1 MTSFDLTIEQRAEL
15 FEMLLPELE
24 SYYSNTA
31 ELRVTAP
38 LKPDEIQQ
46 AVREADFNQPA
57 GIKQAVSMVIGAMR
71 KYHVHTPHPRYY
83 GLFNPRPNFP
93 SIVADLITAT
103 FNPQLAAWS
112 HSPWASEVENYLIS
126 EFGQKIGFPK
136 DATDGVFATGGAEAN
151 ITAVLC
157 ALNNA
162 FPEYL
167 NEGLFSLKGHPAI
180 YCSSESHHSVVRAA
194 RISGL
199 GRNSVRTISVDEKGA
214 IRTDELEKKVI
225 SDMSEGYLPFLIIGT
240 AGTTGTGSIDDF
252 HALSSIARR
261 YSMYFHIDAAWG
273 GAAVLNPVT
282 RHWVEGIEKADSVTF
297 DVHKWLSVPMS
308 ASMFITRHREILG
321 KTFRITT
328 DYMPRDAE
336 NLEITDPYGHSIQW
350 SRRFIGLKL
359 YLSMLVF
366 GWKGYSEVI
375 SHQVEMGNF
384 LREVLIENGW
394 VIMNHTPLPLV
405 CFTDEEHKDDPAF
418 TKRICEKVIRAGEAW
433 VSLYNVN
440 GISTI
445 RACITNYNTTQ
456 DDINALAESVN
467 RARSGLYSD
476 LSAKIP

>member
-1 MTSFDLTIEQRAEL
+1 MASFDLTPEKRAKL
-15 FEMLLPELE
+15 FEILLPELE
-24 SYYSNTA
+24 KFYGETS

-38 LKPDEIQQ
+38 LNPHEIQQ
-46 AVREADFNQPA
+46 AVRKADFNQPVE
-57 GIKQAVSMVIGAMR
+57 ISKAVGMVIGAMR

-93 SIVADLITAT
+93 STIADLITAT

-112 HSPWASEVENYLIS
+112 HSPWATEVENYLIS
-126 EFGQKIGFPK
+126 EFGQKIGFNA
-136 DATDGVFATGGAEAN
+136 DETDGVFATGGAEAN

-167 NEGLFSLKGHPAI
+167 NEGLFTLKKRPAI

-199 GRNSVRTISVDEKGA
+199 GRDSVRTISVDEKGA
-214 IRTDELEKKVI
+214 IRLDELGKKII
-225 SDMSEGYLPFLIIGT
+225 SDISEGYLPFMIIGT

-252 HALSSIARR
+252 HALSSIAGS
-261 YSMYFHIDAAWG
+261 YSLYFHIDAAWG

-282 RHWVEGIEKADSVTF
+282 HPFVNGIEKADSVTF

-321 KTFRITT
+321 RTFRITA
-328 DYMPRDAE
+328 DYMPKDAE
-336 NLEITDPYGHSIQW
+336 NLGITDPFAHSIQW

-359 YLSMLVF
+359 YLSLLVF
-366 GWKGYSEVI
+366 GWQGYSEI
-375 SHQVEMGNF
+375 IGHQVEMGNL
-384 LREVLIENGW
+384 LRAELRKNNW
-394 VIMNHTPLPLV
+394 VVMNHTPLPLV
-405 CFTDEEHKDDPAF
+405 CFTDEENKADPSY
-418 TKRICEKVIRAGEAW
+418 TKRICEKVVKAGEAW

-445 RACITNYNTTQ
+445 RACITNYNTSPG
-456 DDINALAESVN
+456 DIRALVESVN
-467 RARSGLYSD
+467 RARSD
-476 LSAKIP
+476 L